1 MSDQRTFSVA
11 LYTPEQGHQQ
21 VVNLWPELKGEL
33 AQGRALWL
41 EVIPLEEARDL
52 QRNREYWGYVLR
64 PISEQAQ
71 IDGIGSTPDG
81 WHDYY
86 RLMFLGYEFTKV
98 RLPGKKR
105 ASVRRALKS
114 TTTLSNRAMREYME
128 QIRAH
133 AATTFGVTF
142 PVPPWIE
149 EENRRNARSPRAAVI
164 DPETGEIHETE
175 EATA

>member
-1 MSDQRTFSVA
+1 MSDTRTFSVA
-11 LYTPEQGHQQ
+11 LYSPEQGHQQ
-21 VVNLWPELKGEL
+21 VVNLWPELKTEL
-33 AQGRALWL
+33 AQGRALWM
-41 EVIPLEEARDL
+41 EVTPLEEARDL
-52 QRNREYWGYVLR
+52 QRNREYWGFVLR

-71 IDGIGSTPDG
+71 IDGIGSTAEG

-98 RLPGKKR
+98 TLPGKKR
-105 ASVRRALKS
+105 PSVRRALKS

-142 PVPPWIE
+142 PVPPWVE
-149 EENRRNARSPRAAVI
+149 EENRRNARSPRKGAVI
-164 DPETGEIHETE
+164 DAATGEIMET
-175 EATA
+175 T

>member
-1 MSDQRTFSVA
+1 VNESTYSVA

-21 VVNLWPELKGEL
+21 IVALWPELKEQL
-33 AQGRALWL
+33 QQGKHLWV
-41 EVIPLEEARDL
+41 EVQPLEEAREL
-52 QRNREYWGYVLR
+52 RVNREYWGFVLR

-71 IDGIGSTPDG
+71 IGGIGSTADG

-105 ASVRRALKS
+105 PSIRRQLKS

-133 AATTFGVTF
+133 AATTFEVTF
-142 PVPPWIE
+142 PLPPWVE
-149 EENRRNARSPRAAVI
+149 EETRRAAVRPQEPSVI
-164 DPETGEIHETE
+164 DSETGEILQ
-175 EATA
+175 